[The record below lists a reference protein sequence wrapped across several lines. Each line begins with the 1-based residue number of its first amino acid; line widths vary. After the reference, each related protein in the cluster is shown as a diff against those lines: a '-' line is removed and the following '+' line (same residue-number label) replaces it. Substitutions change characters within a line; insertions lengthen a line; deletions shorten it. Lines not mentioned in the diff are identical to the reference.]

1 MSQRTIKAAQK
12 RAQQRINRNK
22 SMVSMRV
29 KSQPEDRSEELST
42 IKRINVVRG

>member
-22 SMVSMRV
+22 AMTAMRCNNV
-29 KSQPEDRSEELST
+29 PVDRSEALST
-42 IKRINVVRG
+42 IKRTTFVRG

>member
-12 RAQQRINRNK
+12 RAQQRLNRNK

-29 KSQPEDRSEELST
+29 KSQPVDRSEELIT

>member
-22 SMVSMRV
+22 SMASMRV
-29 KSQPEDRSEELST
+29 KSQPEDRSEVLST
-42 IKRINVVRG
+42 IKHINVVRG